1 VCLLKVYLDKGSE
14 RELIASEITLIVQEN
29 NRVKLSDIQ
38 FREITL
44 DNVEI
49 SRISALDSE
58 LILKPLS

>member
-1 VCLLKVYLDKGSE
+1 LKVYLDKGSE
-14 RELIASEITLIVQEN
+14 RELIASEITLILQEN

>member
-1 VCLLKVYLDKGSE
+1 MCLLKVYLDKGSE
-14 RELIASEITLIVQEN
+14 RELIASEITLILQEN

>member
-1 VCLLKVYLDKGSE
+1 MCLLKVYLDKGSE

-58 LILKPLS
+58 LILKPLT

>member
-1 VCLLKVYLDKGSE
+1 LKVYLDKGSE

>member
-1 VCLLKVYLDKGSE
+1 LLKVYLDKGSE

>member
-1 VCLLKVYLDKGSE
+1 MKVYLDKGSE

-58 LILKPLS
+58 LILKPLT

>member
-1 VCLLKVYLDKGSE
+1 MCLLKVYLDKGSE

>member
-1 VCLLKVYLDKGSE
+1 MKVYLDKGSE